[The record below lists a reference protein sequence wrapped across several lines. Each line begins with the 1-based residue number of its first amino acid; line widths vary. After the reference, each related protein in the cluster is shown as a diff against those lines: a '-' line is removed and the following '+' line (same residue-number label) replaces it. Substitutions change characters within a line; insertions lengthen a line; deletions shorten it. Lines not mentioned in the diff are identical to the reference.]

1 MHFLIWKMV
10 YKNRIDMVVVEDQ
23 NCLSV
28 FQFLL
33 NLVEIHI
40 HINELI

>member
-1 MHFLIWKMV
+1 MV

-23 NCLSV
+23 NCLSLI
-28 FQFLL
+28 QFLL